1 MKKLFFTLAI
11 CLSTLLASAQFTMVS
26 TIEKPAE
33 GEDWEMSNFTN
44 NMGIGYQMSDKI
56 MVGVIKNGD
65 DYDLFSR
72 YSMGSFYIAGE
83 MGTDSTSSMSLGLGY
98 SIKVWNDL
106 YIEPNYMMGLN
117 EEDEGEFKIGVAYR
131 F

>member
-1 MKKLFFTLAI
+1 
-11 CLSTLLASAQFTMVS
+11 
-26 TIEKPAE
+26 
-33 GEDWEMSNFTN
+33 
-44 NMGIGYQMSDKI
+44 

>member
-44 NMGIGYQMSDKI
+44 NMGIGYQ
-56 MVGVIKNGD
+56 
-65 DYDLFSR
+65 
-72 YSMGSFYIAGE
+72 
-83 MGTDSTSSMSLGLGY
+83 
-98 SIKVWNDL
+98 
-106 YIEPNYMMGLN
+106 
-117 EEDEGEFKIGVAYR
+117 
-131 F
+131 